1 MGNRNNVKMTVYEIH
16 YAEQNIKEPDLCTD
30 LFKILNTSN
39 TIRERLMPLTQTE
52 DNTDSDFI
60 TSFKSSGGFLFGSFA
75 RLTAGEESVV
85 PKAALDKK
93 AVSLNEM
100 ISETS
105 SSNEGFIKASS
116 FFCVYKNLLILT
128 NRIVT
133 LKALQSYVNWLME
146 KNGFLEKI
154 IFLPKKN
161 TATEISIKEIKSVEI
176 ADGYI
181 NSRDETKSQSM
192 TLTNQLLRLLLDV
205 KGKKDFDEENLI
217 SAKLTLKFK
226 QKEINKEKSLDTALK
241 IIDDENITVIG
252 KNGRRIRGSEYL
264 ITAVRKIEKLES
276 GIFNEQEIETEMRQI
291 LKDINNG
298 KMVS

>member
-1 MGNRNNVKMTVYEIH
+1 
-16 YAEQNIKEPDLCTD
+16 
-30 LFKILNTSN
+30 
-39 TIRERLMPLTQTE
+39 
-52 DNTDSDFI
+52 
-60 TSFKSSGGFLFGSFA
+60 
-75 RLTAGEESVV
+75 
-85 PKAALDKK
+85 
-93 AVSLNEM
+93 
-100 ISETS
+100 
-105 SSNEGFIKASS
+105 
-116 FFCVYKNLLILT
+116 
-128 NRIVT
+128 
-133 LKALQSYVNWLME
+133 
-146 KNGFLEKI
+146 
-154 IFLPKKN
+154 
-161 TATEISIKEIKSVEI
+161 
-176 ADGYI
+176 
-181 NSRDETKSQSM
+181 M

>member
-1 MGNRNNVKMTVYEIH
+1 
-16 YAEQNIKEPDLCTD
+16 
-30 LFKILNTSN
+30 
-39 TIRERLMPLTQTE
+39 
-52 DNTDSDFI
+52 
-60 TSFKSSGGFLFGSFA
+60 
-75 RLTAGEESVV
+75 
-85 PKAALDKK
+85 
-93 AVSLNEM
+93 
-100 ISETS
+100 
-105 SSNEGFIKASS
+105 
-116 FFCVYKNLLILT
+116 
-128 NRIVT
+128 
-133 LKALQSYVNWLME
+133 ME

>member
-1 MGNRNNVKMTVYEIH
+1 MKYSGKNQGVH
-16 YAEQNIKEPDLCTD
+16 
-30 LFKILNTSN
+30 
-39 TIRERLMPLTQTE
+39 IR
-52 DNTDSDFI
+52 F
-60 TSFKSSGGFLFGSFA
+60 
-75 RLTAGEESVV
+75 
-85 PKAALDKK
+85 
-93 AVSLNEM
+93 
-100 ISETS
+100 
-105 SSNEGFIKASS
+105 
-116 FFCVYKNLLILT
+116 
-128 NRIVT
+128 
-133 LKALQSYVNWLME
+133 
-146 KNGFLEKI
+146 
-154 IFLPKKN
+154 IFLIQPKKN

-226 QKEINKEKSLDTALK
+226 QKEINKEKSLDTAIE

-291 LKDINNG
+291 LKDINND

>member
-1 MGNRNNVKMTVYEIH
+1 MKYSGKNQGVH
-16 YAEQNIKEPDLCTD
+16 
-30 LFKILNTSN
+30 
-39 TIRERLMPLTQTE
+39 IR
-52 DNTDSDFI
+52 F
-60 TSFKSSGGFLFGSFA
+60 
-75 RLTAGEESVV
+75 
-85 PKAALDKK
+85 
-93 AVSLNEM
+93 
-100 ISETS
+100 
-105 SSNEGFIKASS
+105 
-116 FFCVYKNLLILT
+116 
-128 NRIVT
+128 
-133 LKALQSYVNWLME
+133 
-146 KNGFLEKI
+146 
-154 IFLPKKN
+154 IFLIQPKKN

-241 IIDDENITVIG
+241 IIDDENITFIG

-291 LKDINNG
+291 LKDINND

>member
-1 MGNRNNVKMTVYEIH
+1 MKYSGKNQGVH
-16 YAEQNIKEPDLCTD
+16 
-30 LFKILNTSN
+30 
-39 TIRERLMPLTQTE
+39 IR
-52 DNTDSDFI
+52 F
-60 TSFKSSGGFLFGSFA
+60 
-75 RLTAGEESVV
+75 
-85 PKAALDKK
+85 
-93 AVSLNEM
+93 
-100 ISETS
+100 
-105 SSNEGFIKASS
+105 
-116 FFCVYKNLLILT
+116 
-128 NRIVT
+128 
-133 LKALQSYVNWLME
+133 
-146 KNGFLEKI
+146 
-154 IFLPKKN
+154 IFLIQPKKN

>member
-1 MGNRNNVKMTVYEIH
+1 MKYSGKNQGVH
-16 YAEQNIKEPDLCTD
+16 
-30 LFKILNTSN
+30 
-39 TIRERLMPLTQTE
+39 IR
-52 DNTDSDFI
+52 F
-60 TSFKSSGGFLFGSFA
+60 
-75 RLTAGEESVV
+75 
-85 PKAALDKK
+85 
-93 AVSLNEM
+93 
-100 ISETS
+100 
-105 SSNEGFIKASS
+105 
-116 FFCVYKNLLILT
+116 
-128 NRIVT
+128 
-133 LKALQSYVNWLME
+133 
-146 KNGFLEKI
+146 
-154 IFLPKKN
+154 IFLIQPKKN

-291 LKDINNG
+291 LKDINND

>member
-1 MGNRNNVKMTVYEIH
+1 MKYSGKNQGVH
-16 YAEQNIKEPDLCTD
+16 
-30 LFKILNTSN
+30 
-39 TIRERLMPLTQTE
+39 IR
-52 DNTDSDFI
+52 F
-60 TSFKSSGGFLFGSFA
+60 
-75 RLTAGEESVV
+75 
-85 PKAALDKK
+85 
-93 AVSLNEM
+93 
-100 ISETS
+100 
-105 SSNEGFIKASS
+105 
-116 FFCVYKNLLILT
+116 
-128 NRIVT
+128 
-133 LKALQSYVNWLME
+133 
-146 KNGFLEKI
+146 
-154 IFLPKKN
+154 IFLIQPKKN

-176 ADGYI
+176 TDGYI

>member
-1 MGNRNNVKMTVYEIH
+1 MKYSGKNQGVH
-16 YAEQNIKEPDLCTD
+16 
-30 LFKILNTSN
+30 
-39 TIRERLMPLTQTE
+39 IR
-52 DNTDSDFI
+52 F
-60 TSFKSSGGFLFGSFA
+60 
-75 RLTAGEESVV
+75 
-85 PKAALDKK
+85 
-93 AVSLNEM
+93 
-100 ISETS
+100 
-105 SSNEGFIKASS
+105 
-116 FFCVYKNLLILT
+116 
-128 NRIVT
+128 
-133 LKALQSYVNWLME
+133 
-146 KNGFLEKI
+146 
-154 IFLPKKN
+154 IFLIQPKKN

-226 QKEINKEKSLDTALK
+226 QKEINKEKSLDTAFK

>member
-1 MGNRNNVKMTVYEIH
+1 MKYSGKNQGVH
-16 YAEQNIKEPDLCTD
+16 
-30 LFKILNTSN
+30 
-39 TIRERLMPLTQTE
+39 IR
-52 DNTDSDFI
+52 F
-60 TSFKSSGGFLFGSFA
+60 
-75 RLTAGEESVV
+75 
-85 PKAALDKK
+85 
-93 AVSLNEM
+93 
-100 ISETS
+100 
-105 SSNEGFIKASS
+105 
-116 FFCVYKNLLILT
+116 
-128 NRIVT
+128 
-133 LKALQSYVNWLME
+133 
-146 KNGFLEKI
+146 
-154 IFLPKKN
+154 IFLIQPKKN

-291 LKDINNG
+291 LKDINTD

>member
-1 MGNRNNVKMTVYEIH
+1 MKYSGKNQGVH
-16 YAEQNIKEPDLCTD
+16 
-30 LFKILNTSN
+30 
-39 TIRERLMPLTQTE
+39 IR
-52 DNTDSDFI
+52 F
-60 TSFKSSGGFLFGSFA
+60 
-75 RLTAGEESVV
+75 
-85 PKAALDKK
+85 
-93 AVSLNEM
+93 
-100 ISETS
+100 
-105 SSNEGFIKASS
+105 
-116 FFCVYKNLLILT
+116 
-128 NRIVT
+128 
-133 LKALQSYVNWLME
+133 
-146 KNGFLEKI
+146 
-154 IFLPKKN
+154 IFLIQPKKN

-226 QKEINKEKSLDTALK
+226 QKEINKKKSLDTALK

-252 KNGRRIRGSEYL
+252 KNGRKIRGSEYL

>member
-1 MGNRNNVKMTVYEIH
+1 MKYSGKNQGVH
-16 YAEQNIKEPDLCTD
+16 
-30 LFKILNTSN
+30 
-39 TIRERLMPLTQTE
+39 IR
-52 DNTDSDFI
+52 F
-60 TSFKSSGGFLFGSFA
+60 
-75 RLTAGEESVV
+75 
-85 PKAALDKK
+85 
-93 AVSLNEM
+93 
-100 ISETS
+100 
-105 SSNEGFIKASS
+105 
-116 FFCVYKNLLILT
+116 
-128 NRIVT
+128 
-133 LKALQSYVNWLME
+133 
-146 KNGFLEKI
+146 
-154 IFLPKKN
+154 IFLIQPKKN

-252 KNGRRIRGSEYL
+252 KNGRKIRGSEYL

>member
-1 MGNRNNVKMTVYEIH
+1 MKYSGKNQGVH
-16 YAEQNIKEPDLCTD
+16 
-30 LFKILNTSN
+30 
-39 TIRERLMPLTQTE
+39 IR
-52 DNTDSDFI
+52 F
-60 TSFKSSGGFLFGSFA
+60 
-75 RLTAGEESVV
+75 
-85 PKAALDKK
+85 
-93 AVSLNEM
+93 
-100 ISETS
+100 
-105 SSNEGFIKASS
+105 
-116 FFCVYKNLLILT
+116 
-128 NRIVT
+128 
-133 LKALQSYVNWLME
+133 
-146 KNGFLEKI
+146 
-154 IFLPKKN
+154 IFLIQPKKN

-264 ITAVRKIEKLES
+264 ITAVRKIEKLKS